1 MQRSQLIFEGA
12 IQTEATREAYLYQL
26 EKFREWTKIKD
37 YDSLLQAPQKQ
48 IQELLE
54 DYVMYLKKKIS
65 PNSVPI
71 YYAPIELFFVMND
84 VTINYKKLR
93 KLFPK
98 KIKKGNE
105 QGYNIEQIREIIKNT
120 KTKRNKA
127 LVLLFASSGVRL
139 GAIPGILLKHLSKI
153 NESYAVKI
161 YEDETEEDYIF
172 TTPEATKTIDEY
184 LDERKK
190 DGEYVDQ
197 NSPLIRTSYKLG
209 IEKAKSCNLDTLAHV
224 MGRLVSCI
232 DRKKKGHRYDIPK
245 DHGFRKFYA
254 TAIKN
259 TQGITVTMSEKLI
272 NHIGAVKLD
281 KSYFTPSKEE
291 MYESYKKAIPEL
303 TIDQTEKHEA
313 VIESQK
319 KKITELSKK
328 EDQIQEL
335 AKTVEEIK
343 NQQFETQKLLT
354 HTAMDAF
361 VTSLVEWS
369 MAGGKPPKGMK
380 EVWKKRVEVEGS
392 LFEQISKLRKA
403 TGKPYKVSV
412 KEYEEKRRAL
422 INKSHKS

>member
-54 DYVMYLKKKIS
+54 DYVMYLKKKVS

-105 QGYNIEQIREIIKNT
+105 QGYNIEQIRKIIKNT

-281 KSYFTPSKEE
+281 KSYFTPTKEE

-313 VIESQK
+313 LIESQK

-328 EDQIQEL
+328 EDKIQEL
-335 AKTVEEIK
+335 AKKLEEYQKRDLSDKDADKIIEQMRK
-343 NQQFETQKLLT
+343 TRPEWTKAIESAYEEVRKKTRIVLNEEMKRQF
-354 HTAMDAF
+354 
-361 VTSLVEWS
+361 
-369 MAGGKPPKGMK
+369 GMTDK
-380 EVWKKRVEVEGS
+380 EFEEYQVWKRGMLKK
-392 LFEQISKLRKA
+392 IK
-403 TGKPYKVSV
+403 GKESY
-412 KEYEEKRRAL
+412 
-422 INKSHKS
+422 

>member
-54 DYVMYLKKKIS
+54 DYVMYLKKKVS

-105 QGYNIEQIREIIKNT
+105 QGYNIEQIRKIIKNT

-281 KSYFTPSKEE
+281 KSYFTPTKEE

-313 VIESQK
+313 LIESQK

-328 EDQIQEL
+328 EDKIQEL
-335 AKTVEEIK
+335 AKKLEEYQKRDLSDKDADKIIEQMRK
-343 NQQFETQKLLT
+343 NRPEWTKAIESAYEEVHKKTTIVLNEEMKRQF
-354 HTAMDAF
+354 
-361 VTSLVEWS
+361 
-369 MAGGKPPKGMK
+369 GMTDK
-380 EVWKKRVEVEGS
+380 EFEEYQVWKRGMLKK
-392 LFEQISKLRKA
+392 IK
-403 TGKPYKVSV
+403 GKESY
-412 KEYEEKRRAL
+412 
-422 INKSHKS
+422 

>member
-54 DYVMYLKKKIS
+54 DYVMYLKKKVS

-105 QGYNIEQIREIIKNT
+105 QGYNKEQIRKIIKNT

-281 KSYFTPSKEE
+281 KSYFTPTKEE

-313 VIESQK
+313 LIESQK

-328 EDQIQEL
+328 EDKIQEL
-335 AKTVEEIK
+335 AKKLEEYQKRDLSDKDADKIIEQMRK
-343 NQQFETQKLLT
+343 NRPEWTKAIESAYEEVHKKTTIVLNEEMKRQF
-354 HTAMDAF
+354 
-361 VTSLVEWS
+361 
-369 MAGGKPPKGMK
+369 GMTDK
-380 EVWKKRVEVEGS
+380 EFEEYQVWKRGMLKK
-392 LFEQISKLRKA
+392 IK
-403 TGKPYKVSV
+403 GKESY
-412 KEYEEKRRAL
+412 
-422 INKSHKS
+422 

>member
-1 MQRSQLIFEGA
+1 MQRSLTIFEGA
-12 IQTEATREAYLYQL
+12 IKTEATREAYLYQL
-26 EKFREWTKIKD
+26 EKFRQWTKIKD
-37 YDSLLQAPQKQ
+37 FDSLLQAPQKN

-54 DYVMYLKKKIS
+54 DYVMYLKKKVS

-84 VTINYKKLR
+84 VTVNFRKLR

-105 QGYNIEQIREIIKNT
+105 QGYKIEQIREIIKNT
-120 KTKRNKA
+120 KSKRNKA

-139 GAIPGILLKHLSKI
+139 GAIPDILLKHLSKI
-153 NESYAVKI
+153 DESYAIKI
-161 YEDETEEDYIF
+161 YEDDLEEDHIF
-172 TTPEATKTIDEY
+172 TTPEATKAIDEY

-197 NSPLIRTSYKLG
+197 DSPLIRTSYKLG

-254 TAIKN
+254 TAIKS

-272 NHIGAVKLD
+272 NHIGVVKLD

-291 MYESYKKAIPEL
+291 MYESYRKAIPQL
-303 TIDQTEKHEA
+303 TIDQTEKHQA
-313 VIESQK
+313 LIESQK
-319 KKITELSKK
+319 KKITELTKK

-335 AKTVEEIK
+335 VK
-343 NQQFETQKLLT
+343 NQEKDKETIEIMTEVLDEMQK
-354 HTAMDAF
+354 
-361 VTSLVEWS
+361 
-369 MAGGKPPKGMK
+369 
-380 EVWKKRVEVEGS
+380 
-392 LFEQISKLRKA
+392 EQQNQR
-403 TGKPYKVSV
+403 
-412 KEYEEKRRAL
+412 EELDYFKQL
-422 INKSHKS
+422 SDT